1 MSNDN
6 LPENDSSQGDWNRRR
21 VSYLRM
27 GRSFIDGI
35 NPSRSLNPLKSL
47 FRRRREI
54 VETAMNWFYSRNWE
68 LGYSAAPVG
77 LVSTLALLTALWAG
91 THADLSTHRIFLIR
105 SLQKSVA
112 EKDTSK
118 HELSLR
124 ALRDLEPLNSDYAL
138 QLAELLKSNNRLD
151 EAISVL
157 QPYAPG
163 DRSGSP
169 EVRLWLLNLAETD
182 SAALPLTEDEKVTQL
197 QRILEE
203 KKGHPKA
210 AMQLAEIW
218 FQRSEWQLAE
228 RCLEEAAAINPE
240 VNLQLLEMRLR
251 RKQDLADRVQTAQL
265 AIKALREKLKEQS
278 GDVDLTC
285 ALAEALFLAGLPG
298 EARETLEELLERR
311 DDERVKKTLSQLE
324 TLVARARLMQSFE
337 NKDACTVLLVRAL
350 ELNPAN
356 TDAVALLRRLDQA
369 GALIT
374 PRSLQPCLDYW
385 RLFTTPR
392 GSRTS
397 DTSIFRSRAR
407 WRTRSRDC
415 STVPRKWSRSVSRR
429 ATNSAKL

>member
-203 KKGHPKA
+203 QKGHPKA

-251 RKQDLADRVQTAQL
+251 RKQDSADRVQTAQL
-265 AIKALREKLKEQS
+265 A
-278 GDVDLTC
+278 
-285 ALAEALFLAGLPG
+285 
-298 EARETLEELLERR
+298 
-311 DDERVKKTLSQLE
+311 
-324 TLVARARLMQSFE
+324 
-337 NKDACTVLLVRAL
+337 
-350 ELNPAN
+350 
-356 TDAVALLRRLDQA
+356 
-369 GALIT
+369 
-374 PRSLQPCLDYW
+374 
-385 RLFTTPR
+385 
-392 GSRTS
+392 
-397 DTSIFRSRAR
+397 
-407 WRTRSRDC
+407 
-415 STVPRKWSRSVSRR
+415 
-429 ATNSAKL
+429 